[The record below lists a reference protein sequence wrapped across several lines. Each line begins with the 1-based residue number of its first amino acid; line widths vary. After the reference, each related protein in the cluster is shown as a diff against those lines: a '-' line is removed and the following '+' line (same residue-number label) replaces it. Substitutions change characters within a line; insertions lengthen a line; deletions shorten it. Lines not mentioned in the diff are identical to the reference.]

1 MKKWLI
7 LIVGAVLLA
16 GCGQGGAAEPTA
28 ADVVPV
34 VQQAEGLVVAEAEV
48 EPVRWS
54 ELVFTTGGTVAQ
66 VAIEPGDEVQAG
78 DLLIQLDPVDAELAV
93 QEAQAAVAAA
103 QAQLAQ
109 VKAGPRP
116 EEIAAAEYELS
127 DAESAL
133 ARAAAQRDQVTAGAP
148 EAEIAAAQ
156 AELAQALAE
165 QRVVLEQ
172 NREARESK
180 DQETKEQ
187 ADYRIYAAREAVAA
201 AEARLAAA
209 QGGAGAQVRQA
220 QAGVS
225 VAVAQR
231 DVAQAELALLQA
243 GVTPEDV
250 AVSQAAVQ
258 QAQAGLARTDVVL
271 ERTETRAPLAATVT
285 KVEVEVGETVTPGQ
299 VVVVLADLGRLQ
311 LRTTDLTELDV
322 ARVAVGQPVAVT
334 VDGLPG
340 VEWQGHVARIGLRS
354 EDYRGD
360 VVYPVYVELDE
371 DTSDLRWGMTAVVEI
386 EVE

>member
-1 MKKWLI
+1 MKKWLM

-28 ADVVPV
+28 ADVIPV

-66 VAIEPGDEVQAG
+66 VAVEPGDEVQAG

-93 QEAQAAVAAA
+93 QEAKAAVAAA
-103 QAQLAQ
+103 EAQLAQ

-116 EEIAAAEYELS
+116 EEIAAAEHQVS
-127 DAESAL
+127 DAASAL

-165 QRVVLEQ
+165 QRSVLEQ
-172 NREARESK
+172 NRQARESK

-201 AEARLAAA
+201 AEAKLAAA
-209 QGGAGAQVRQA
+209 QGGAGAQVRQV
-220 QAGVS
+220 QAGVW
-225 VAVAQR
+225 VAAAQR
-231 DVAQAELALLQA
+231 DVTQAELELLQA

-250 AVSQAAVQ
+250 VVSQAAVQ
-258 QAQAGLARTDVVL
+258 QAQAGLARANAVL
-271 ERTETRAPLAATVT
+271 ERTEIRAPFAGTVT
-285 KVEVEVGETVTPGQ
+285 KVEVEVGETVTQGQ
-299 VVVVLADLGRLQ
+299 VVVVLADLNRLQ
-311 LRTTDLTELDV
+311 VRTTDLTELDV
-322 ARVAVGQPVAVT
+322 ARVMVGQPVAVT
-334 VDGLPG
+334 VDGLSG
-340 VEWQGHVARIGLRS
+340 VEWQGQVARIGLRS

>member
-180 DQETKEQ
+180 D
-187 ADYRIYAAREAVAA
+187 
-201 AEARLAAA
+201 
-209 QGGAGAQVRQA
+209 
-220 QAGVS
+220 
-225 VAVAQR
+225 
-231 DVAQAELALLQA
+231 
-243 GVTPEDV
+243 
-250 AVSQAAVQ
+250 
-258 QAQAGLARTDVVL
+258 
-271 ERTETRAPLAATVT
+271 
-285 KVEVEVGETVTPGQ
+285 
-299 VVVVLADLGRLQ
+299 
-311 LRTTDLTELDV
+311 
-322 ARVAVGQPVAVT
+322 
-334 VDGLPG
+334 
-340 VEWQGHVARIGLRS
+340 
-354 EDYRGD
+354 
-360 VVYPVYVELDE
+360 
-371 DTSDLRWGMTAVVEI
+371 
-386 EVE
+386 

>member
-7 LIVGAVLLA
+7 LIVGAVLLT

-28 ADVVPV
+28 DVIPV

-66 VAIEPGDEVQAG
+66 AAVQPGDQVAPG
-78 DLLIQLDPVDAELAV
+78 DLLIQLDPVDAELAA
-93 QEAQAAVAAA
+93 QEALAAVAAA
-103 QAQLAQ
+103 EAQLAQ

-116 EEIAAAEYELS
+116 EEIAAAEHQVS
-127 DAESAL
+127 DAEAAL

-148 EAEIAAAQ
+148 QAEIAAAQ

-165 QRVVLEQ
+165 QRAVLEQ
-172 NREARESK
+172 NREARESN

-201 AEARLAAA
+201 AEAKLAAA

-225 VAVAQR
+225 VAAAQQ
-231 DVAQAELALLQA
+231 DVARAELALLEA
-243 GVTPEDV
+243 GVTAEDV
-250 AVSQAAVQ
+250 AFSQAAVQ
-258 QAQAGLARTDVVL
+258 QAQAGLARADVVL
-271 ERTETRAPLAATVT
+271 ERTEIRAPFAGTVT

-299 VVVVLADLGRLQ
+299 AVVVLADLDRLQ
-311 LRTTDLTELDV
+311 VRTTDLTELDV

-340 VEWQGHVARIGLRS
+340 VAWQGHVARIGLRS